1 MELVDLKAS
10 LRKETG
16 NGPARTLRREGKIPV
31 VLYGPDTENT
41 KLSVSAHDLQYIIK
55 KSKGSQLLVNLLVEN
70 GGQANHSVMLKE
82 LQVHPV
88 SRAPIHADF
97 YAISMDRKIHVTV
110 PVTTTGF
117 AKGVE
122 AGGILQVVRRELE
135 AYCFPNKIPDSV
147 ELDVTDME
155 IGDSIHIEEIE
166 AEGVE
171 FPADV
176 NFTVVTVSL
185 PHREELPEEGEEEEE
200 LEEGLEAGEEGEEPA
215 SDEEESE
222 E

>member
-1 MELVDLKAS
+1 MELVELKAS
-10 LRKETG
+10 LREKTG
-16 NGPARTLRREGKIPV
+16 NGPARTLRREGKLPV

-41 KLSVSAHDLQYIIK
+41 KLSVSAHDLQFIIK
-55 KSKGSQLLVNLLVEN
+55 KSKGSQLLVNLMIEN

-110 PVTTTGF
+110 PVTTTGHSI
-117 AKGVE
+117 GVE

-135 AYCFPNKIPDSV
+135 AYCYPNQIPDSV

-155 IGDSIHIEEIE
+155 IGDSIHIEEIQV
-166 AEGVE
+166 EGVE

-176 NFTVVTVSL
+176 NFTVVTVSV
-185 PHREELPEEGEEEEE
+185 PHREELPEEGEEEEV
-200 LEEGLEAGEEGEEPA
+200 EEGLEAGEEGEEGA
-215 SDEEESE
+215 AGEEESE